1 VALAQVVGRPADT
14 DLVSRSKD
22 RSIVDT
28 SALRMREATVT
39 AGVWLTYAVGGLGEV
54 YVVLTWQRSN
64 RPALAALFAMAVL
77 AGIVVSLLPRERI
90 VRSRFREVFFL
101 SWTFLDLALILLGSV
116 ADGGTGSPLVLV
128 FFVPVVFSSMSYP
141 LGSVAVVGAL
151 SVVSYLTLAVTV
163 GGSSWSYQAAFAV
176 VLTCTGA
183 MSAWQA
189 QNHNRQREALAEVS
203 RADPLTGCL
212 NRRGFEERVVAEIN
226 AATRQRRQGAV
237 MVLDID
243 HFKPVNDRHGHAA
256 GDALLCWLVQTL
268 NLLVR
273 PGDWVGRIG
282 GDEFAVLFAEIDP
295 ADALLSAARIARALS
310 ERAPSSVGVATFP
323 MDGTELEQLM
333 RRADMRLYASRRGRY
348 EPDPTALPGRP
359 SRAATPPPAPTR
371 RALDSLDPVRT
382 R

>member
-1 VALAQVVGRPADT
+1 VALTQVLGHPADT
-14 DLVSRSKD
+14 DLVSRNRD

-28 SALRMREATVT
+28 SALRVREATVT
-39 AGVWLTYAVGGLGEV
+39 AGVWLTYVVGGLGEV
-54 YVVLTWQRSN
+54 YVALTWQRAN

-101 SWTFLDLALILLGSV
+101 SWTFLDFALIVLGTL

-128 FFVPVVFSSMSYP
+128 FFIPVVFSSMSYP
-141 LGSVAVVGAL
+141 LGSVALVGGI
-151 SVVSYLTLAVTV
+151 SVLSYLTLAVTI

-176 VLTCTGA
+176 VLACTGV

-189 QNHNRQREALAEVS
+189 QSHNRQREALAEVS

-212 NRRGFEERVVAEIN
+212 NRRGFEERAIAEIL

-237 MVLDID
+237 MVIDID

-273 PGDWVGRIG
+273 PSDAVGRIG
-282 GDEFAVLFAEIDP
+282 GDEFAVLFAEIEP
-295 ADALLSAARIARALS
+295 ADALLSAARVARALS

-323 MDGTELEQLM
+323 MDGTEFEQLM

-348 EPDPTALPGRP
+348 DPDTTAVIESPGRV
-359 SRAATPPPAPTR
+359 AAPPPAPTR
-371 RALDSLDPVRT
+371 RAPPSLDPVRT